1 MQPSPAVLSH
11 GPILKEELFLTVS
24 DSVINPREPASIDLS
39 EQGPALTFR
48 FINTALLT
56 CNFFAM

>member
-39 EQGPALTFR
+39 EQGLVLTFR
-48 FINTALLT
+48 FINTAL
-56 CNFFAM
+56 